1 MKKREYCA
9 ILFLINFFFAFS
21 QESKK
26 DTLFILTDFAKKNDL
41 YFDIRSNIKIKFRKE
56 KDTAMSISE
65 GRGYY
70 TDKIPGI
77 KIMPQNKI
85 LLNLAQKN
93 EINNFTIGIQKNIC
107 FVDQRVKIR
116 DKCNIQNGI
125 YFIHRDIDYQFLQDY
140 NSYLD
145 VRDSLKVDKR
155 ATKTFPDG
163 TPRDTYGK
171 KIMNLE
177 ILKSK
182 HNYTDL
188 SEFHGKYYFFDV
200 SGIVYLVKKYKT
212 IYIES
217 ERIDSNTVVFEKVD
231 YQYYSDDVFP

>member
-1 MKKREYCA
+1 
-9 ILFLINFFFAFS
+9 
-21 QESKK
+21 
-26 DTLFILTDFAKKNDL
+26 LFILTDFAKKNNL
-41 YFDIRSNIKIKFRKE
+41 YFDVKSNIKIKFRKE
-56 KDTAMSISE
+56 KDTTMSISE
-65 GRGYY
+65 GRDYY
-70 TDKIPGI
+70 TNKIPAI
-77 KIMPQNKI
+77 KIDPKNKI
-85 LLNLAQKN
+85 LSNLL
-93 EINNFTIGIQKNIC
+93 
-107 FVDQRVKIR
+107 IR
-116 DKCNIQNGI
+116 DKCNIQAGI
-125 YFIHRDIDYQFLQDY
+125 YFIHRDIDYQFLEDY

-145 VRDSLKVDKR
+145 VRDSLKIDKW

-177 ILKSK
+177 ILKAK

-200 SGIVYLVKKYKT
+200 SDIVYLVKEYKT

-217 ERIDSNTVVFEKVD
+217 ERIDQNTIVFEKVD